1 MKFFSR
7 TGSHAS
13 FAAAWVCSQIDEY
26 MHKTRVLIVDTK
38 VVVRRLLAE
47 ILAEDLDLEVVG
59 VAANGHIALA
69 KIPQV
74 NPDLVVVD
82 IDMPEM
88 DGLKTLTGIWTLYPS
103 LPAILFRV
111 HSEPSAEEILKAL
124 SLGLNEYIARPV
136 NISNPEEA
144 REWASYLLIPR
155 IKALHSHIVNLKV
168 SPWVAKS
175 ITPPPRLQPPK
186 IAPILQQQKVEIV
199 AIGVSTGGPEALATL
214 LPQLP
219 ANFSVPIV
227 IVQHMPA
234 TFTDRLAKSLAAK
247 AAIHVGEGASGTILQ
262 HGQAWI
268 APGNYHMVLERNGL
282 TTQLQ
287 LDQGPPENSCRPSV
301 DTLFRSVAKI
311 YGATALAIVLTGMGQ
326 DGLRGCEAIRAA
338 GGQVLV
344 QDERSSVVWGMPRFI
359 ANAGLANK
367 VVTLDELGSEL
378 IRRVRVG
385 RTLSPTD

>member
-1 MKFFSR
+1 
-7 TGSHAS
+7 
-13 FAAAWVCSQIDEY
+13 

-38 VVVRRLLAE
+38 VIVRRLLAE

-74 NPDLVVVD
+74 NPDMVVVD

-155 IKALHSHIVNLKV
+155 IKALHSHVINLKV
-168 SPWVAKS
+168 SPGVAKS
-175 ITPPPRLQPPK
+175 ITSPPQLQPPK
-186 IAPILQQQKVEIV
+186 IAPIIPQPQKVEIV

-247 AAIHVGEGASGTILQ
+247 AAIHVGEGASGIILQ
-262 HGQAWI
+262 PGQAWI

-282 TTQLQ
+282 TVQ
-287 LDQGPPENSCRPSV
+287 
-301 DTLFRSVAKI
+301 
-311 YGATALAIVLTGMGQ
+311 ATA
-326 DGLRGCEAIRAA
+326 
-338 GGQVLV
+338 
-344 QDERSSVVWGMPRFI
+344 RSGSARELLSTVSRYSLSVCG
-359 ANAGLANK
+359 
-367 VVTLDELGSEL
+367 
-378 IRRVRVG
+378 
-385 RTLSPTD
+385 